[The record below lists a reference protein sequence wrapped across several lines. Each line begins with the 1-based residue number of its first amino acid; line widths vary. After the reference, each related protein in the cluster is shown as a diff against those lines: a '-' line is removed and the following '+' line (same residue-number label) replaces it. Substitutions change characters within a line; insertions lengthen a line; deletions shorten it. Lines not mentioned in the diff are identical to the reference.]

1 MIVTEDLLDGHILFA
16 RIGTRFKRCWQW
28 IRQHKLITAW
38 VMVLA
43 GLAIRAIPDAAAD
56 PGTGGGKGEG
66 NPYIA
71 WMGIKDSDGAP
82 IAKYTLTLNQGNIA
96 DPVTK
101 AFAWLDSALYEF
113 YKCITASAL
122 WLIKFVLEFT
132 WLTWLSRPFQMIGK
146 AVNEAVTRYGIASVA
161 LAVMAL
167 IVVWAMLSNRIAR
180 AFSNLMVGL
189 LMVGLAA
196 TVFANPLAELVGP
209 DGLLASGR
217 DKGLEIAVSM
227 SGGTV
232 AKQGD
237 KLNVDDMISQLA
249 DRFLRA
255 PTQAINF
262 GQGVDSIS
270 RACQKAWTD
279 GINNGHGDTLKD
291 DVWKCD
297 KKAGDRMHDVSMSNP
312 AGMLVGILMAS
323 GLAVFLVVFACYF
336 VWHIVRAA
344 VHAMTFA
351 VLASLAFALAAI
363 PGGPQTFAWR
373 TVLDC
378 AIAYIAMVIYTAL
391 FGGYNVVLDSVYKQA
406 SNPIQSLFYTA
417 LFLVLGLAV
426 LGPIRKMLDRG
437 RDTAAAKLGNASV
450 SSGGKS
456 WLSRAADMAQ
466 IKNALPKR
474 SPKRVDDNPP
484 NNPPVQASSTSTS
497 PAEDAST
504 DSSVGASVADSDA
517 ASTSTGSSSTDSAGS
532 ATTTPSASPHT
543 SQVSYISRESAAAA
557 HDRLA
562 EAMRIQRGFRTRGGP
577 APTPGSGAPR
587 HAMVEAA

>member
-1 MIVTEDLLDGHILFA
+1 MTDTEDLLDGHILFA
-16 RIGTRFKRCWQW
+16 RLGARFKRCWRW
-28 IRQHKLITAW
+28 IRRHKLITAW
-38 VMVLA
+38 VVVLA
-43 GLAIRAIPDAAAD
+43 GLAVRAIPGAAAD
-56 PGTGGGKGEG
+56 PGTGVGKSQG
-66 NPYIA
+66 NTYIA
-71 WMGIKDSDGAP
+71 WMGIKDSHGAP
-82 IAKYTLTLNQGNIA
+82 IAKYTLTLNQGTVA

-132 WLTWLSRPFQMIGK
+132 WLTWLSRPFQVIGK

-262 GQGVDSIS
+262 GESSDSIS
-270 RACQKAWTD
+270 RKCEEAWTN
-279 GINNGHGDTLKD
+279 GILNDHGDNLKD
-291 DVWKCD
+291 DIEGCD
-297 KKAGDRMHDVSMSNP
+297 KKAGSRMHAVSMSNP
-312 AGMLVGILMAS
+312 AGILVGILMAS

-406 SNPIQSLFYTA
+406 SNPIQSLFYTS

-456 WLSRAADMAQ
+456 WLSRAAEMAQ

-484 NNPPVQASSTSTS
+484 VQASGPSTS

-504 DSSVGASVADSDA
+504 DTSIGASVAGSDA
-517 ASTSTGSSSTDSAGS
+517 ATTSPGPSSSDSAGS
-532 ATTTPSASPHT
+532 TTTTASASPHT

-562 EAMRIQRGFRTRGGP
+562 EAMRIQRGFRTRSGP
-577 APTPGSGAPR
+577 APTPGTGAPR